1 MIQLIASLI
10 QSDFFISNFPRTG
23 FRTFFLFVFF
33 SSFHML
39 YTRTRER
46 IYRFVGFVS
55 LFMKVVALV
64 KDVVDD
70 YLYSIIGV
78 NFSTRNRGVMSF
90 NLPSSDIELD
100 L

>member
-1 MIQLIASLI
+1 M
-10 QSDFFISNFPRTG
+10 N
-23 FRTFFLFVFF
+23 
-33 SSFHML
+33 
-39 YTRTRER
+39 
-46 IYRFVGFVS
+46 
-55 LFMKVVALV
+55 VVALV

-78 NFSTRNRGVMSF
+78 NFSTRNREVTSF